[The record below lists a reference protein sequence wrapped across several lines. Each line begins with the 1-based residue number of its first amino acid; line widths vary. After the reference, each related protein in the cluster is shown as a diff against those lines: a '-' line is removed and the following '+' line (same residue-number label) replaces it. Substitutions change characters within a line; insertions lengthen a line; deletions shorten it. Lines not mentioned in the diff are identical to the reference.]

1 MFPEGEVPEKAVTM
15 GIRTLTSARSILV
28 LSVGEEKAPATF
40 SMLYARDDSVI
51 PAAFLQLPRDVI
63 VYADP
68 EAAKNL

>member
-1 MFPEGEVPEKAVTM
+1 MFPEGAAPEKAVTM
-15 GIRTLTSARSILV
+15 GIRTLTSARNILV

-51 PAAFLQLPRDVI
+51 PAAFLQLPRNVT